1 MDTLDLYSIAQ
12 IRQLEKIAIEDLGID
27 EFELMNSAGKAAFNR
42 LMLTWPNANKIHV
55 ICGQG
60 NNGGDGYVLAYY
72 AKKGDLDITLHHL
85 GELDLLPP
93 AARKALELCQRS
105 GLRSQPFNPSILH
118 QADVVVDALLGIG
131 IKNEVRANYHEAI
144 IAINDT
150 KLPVLAIDIPSGLD
164 ADTGNILGVAI
175 KATQT
180 ITFIGLKAGLFTNN
194 GLDQGGEVHLDD
206 LQLPKKLFESV
217 PSQAHLLLP
226 HILNRLPS
234 RRKNSNKGDFGHVLV
249 VGGDKGMAG
258 AVRLAAE
265 ASLRVGAGLVSV
277 ATYPGNGPIINA
289 HYPEIMCHEIADAK
303 DLLPLLN
310 RASVVLVGP
319 GLGQRSWGN
328 NLLER
333 VLECELPIVIDAD
346 GLNLL
351 GQAPKCKKNW
361 ILTPHPG
368 EAARLLGWSSAQEVQ
383 NDRFA
388 AITKLSANGGIWVL
402 KGAGTL
408 IKSSEE
414 KISICSAGNPG
425 MASGGMG
432 DALTGV
438 IGGLVA
444 QKLAL
449 REATEIGVLLHGL
462 AGDRAAKQG
471 EDGLVASDLI
481 AVLRQTIQYYQSNRD
496 E

>member
-1 MDTLDLYSIAQ
+1 MDTLNLYNIAQ
-12 IRQLEKIAIEDLGID
+12 IRQLEKLAIEDLGLH

-42 LMLTWPNANKIHV
+42 LMLTWPNADKIHV

-60 NNGGDGYVLAYY
+60 NNGGDGYVFAYY
-72 AKKGDLDITLHHL
+72 AQKGGLEVTLHHL
-85 GELDLLPP
+85 GELERLSPV
-93 AARKALELCQRS
+93 ARQALEHCHEV
-105 GLRSQPFNPSILH
+105 GLQSQPFDPANLH
-118 QADVVVDALLGIG
+118 HAHVIVDALLGIG
-131 IKNEVRANYHEAI
+131 IKNEVRANYREAI
-144 IAINDT
+144 SAINDT

-164 ADTGNILGVAI
+164 ADTGTILGKAI

-180 ITFIGLKAGLFTNN
+180 ITFIGLKTGLFTNN
-194 GLDQGGEVHLDD
+194 GLDQAGEVHLDD
-206 LQLPKKLFESV
+206 LQLPKKLFDAV
-217 PSQAHLLLP
+217 PAKCHLLLP
-226 HILNRLPS
+226 DMLKVLPI
-234 RRKNSNKGDFGHVLV
+234 RRRNSNKGDFGHVLV
-249 VGGDKGMAG
+249 VGGDKGMGG

-277 ATYPGNGPIINA
+277 ATCPGNAPIVNA
-289 HYPEIMCHEIADAK
+289 QYPEIMCHEIADAK

-310 RASVVLVGP
+310 RATVVLVGP
-319 GLGQRSWGN
+319 GLGQRSWGK

-333 VLECELPIVIDAD
+333 VLESDLPTVIDAD

-351 GQAPKCKKNW
+351 GPTPKCKKKW

-368 EAARLLGWSSAQEVQ
+368 EAARLLGWAEAREVQ
-383 NDRFA
+383 SDRFA
-388 AITKLSANGGIWVL
+388 AISKLSAKGGTWVL

-408 IKSSEE
+408 IKGSDEE
-414 KISICSAGNPG
+414 ISICSAGNPG

-444 QKLAL
+444 QKLTF
-449 REATEIGVLLHGL
+449 REAAEIGVLLHGL

-471 EDGLVASDLI
+471 EDGLLASDLI
-481 AVLRQTIQYYQSNRD
+481 SALRSTIRFYQSNRD